1 MLMLV
6 ASLATKMTP
15 FLADRNSKSTQETQN
30 IQYFLGGVLK
40 KTTMFIEE
48 RAVGKGGGQMP
59 PAKALPH
66 PFQWD
71 S

>member
-1 MLMLV
+1 
-6 ASLATKMTP
+6 MTP
-15 FLADRNSKSTQETQN
+15 FLADRNSKNTQETQN

-40 KTTMFIEE
+40 KTTMFIE
-48 RAVGKGGGQMP
+48 AVGKGGGQMP